1 MHPALSDNSFIL
13 KRYGRISAG
22 TYRLYGLRHRD
33 PLLYVDETVGVFPE
47 PTVNRIYEDEE
58 QLREVL
64 TLTDMESTGV
74 EMEVADPE
82 SGEKLGRIAMAVDD
96 LGDYVE
102 GTWSISDAE
111 NRPLGKILAKNT
123 ARPVAQAM
131 SSGARPQVL
140 DVAVG
145 GAIVG
150 EFRQKVNVV
159 GYELLLDFSMDVARL
174 LDRRLGLAA
183 AVFAAL
189 DQGRAE

>member
-1 MHPALSDNSFIL
+1 MHPALSDNGFIL

-33 PLLYVDETVGVFPE
+33 PLLHIDETAGVFPE

-64 TLTDMESTGV
+64 TLTDLESTGV
-74 EMEVADPE
+74 EMEVTDAE
-82 SGEKLGRIAMAVDD
+82 TGQSIGRIALAVDD
-96 LGDYVE
+96 CGDYME
-102 GTWSISDAE
+102 GAWSITDGE
-111 NRPLGKILAKNT
+111 DRPVGKMLAKKT
-123 ARPVAQAM
+123 GRPAVGATPGGAQ
-131 SSGARPQVL
+131 PQAL
-140 DVAVG
+140 DIAIG

-150 EFRQKVNVV
+150 EFRQKGNVV
-159 GYELLLDFSMDVARL
+159 GYELLLDFSMDAARL